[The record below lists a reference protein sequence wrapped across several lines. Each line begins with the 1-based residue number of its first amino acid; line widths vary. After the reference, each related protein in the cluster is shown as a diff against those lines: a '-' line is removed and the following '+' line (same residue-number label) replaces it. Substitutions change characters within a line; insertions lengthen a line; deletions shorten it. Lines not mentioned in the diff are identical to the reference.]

1 MLEKRGCFFDLNQ
14 KRKGFGNFFNKLF
27 ASTTESSYLCIVKK
41 KKTKKQDNVKRA
53 NPSGKEMPIINT
65 IGRLTK

>member
-27 ASTTESSYLCIVKK
+27 AGTVESSYLCIVKK
-41 KKTKKQDNVKRA
+41 KKTKRIRI
-53 NPSGKEMPIINT
+53 M
-65 IGRLTK
+65 

>member
-27 ASTTESSYLCIVKK
+27 ANTEESSYLCIVKK

>member
-41 KKTKKQDNVKRA
+41 KKTKKIRI
-53 NPSGKEMPIINT
+53 M
-65 IGRLTK
+65 

>member
-1 MLEKRGCFFDLNQ
+1 MLGKRGWFFDLNQ
-14 KRKGFGNFFNKLF
+14 KRKGFGNFFNKMF
-27 ASTTESSYLCIVKK
+27 ASTVESSYLCIVKK

>member
-27 ASTTESSYLCIVKK
+27 ASTTGSSYLCIVKK
-41 KKTKKQDNVKRA
+41 KKTKKIRI
-53 NPSGKEMPIINT
+53 M
-65 IGRLTK
+65 